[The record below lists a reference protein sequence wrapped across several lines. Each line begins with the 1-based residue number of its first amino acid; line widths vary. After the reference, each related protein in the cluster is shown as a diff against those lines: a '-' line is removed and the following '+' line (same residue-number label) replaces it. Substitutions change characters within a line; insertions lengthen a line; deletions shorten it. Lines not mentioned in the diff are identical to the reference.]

1 MVYSQIWLNLLV
13 DIRQFGYT
21 TKLKTTHPKKIKNN
35 NFKIFLK

>member
-13 DIRQFGYT
+13 DIRQFGY